1 MKTMFEKVEYSNE
14 KMLTVKD
21 IQKLLGCGRGKAYQI
36 VGSNTLPKI
45 KIGKQFYI
53 PQSEYDKWVKRN
65 LNSEI
70 LI

>member
-1 MKTMFEKVEYSNE
+1 MFEKIDFTKE

-36 VGSNTLPKI
+36 VSSNTLPKL

-53 PQSEYDKWVKRN
+53 PESEYNKWVQRN
-65 LNSEI
+65 LNREI
-70 LI
+70 LL